1 MALLV
6 VAIDLF
12 DCNQRVDNI
21 PQELWM
27 SHFALI
33 QVLKSTGRPPFV
45 DIDDWMFL
53 LAGMS
58 NGIHTC

>member
-1 MALLV
+1 MSLYRTIIIALLV

-27 SHFALI
+27 LHFALI
-33 QVLKSTGRPPFV
+33 QVLKSTGRPTFV
-45 DIDDWMFL
+45 VAEMTPVCL
-53 LAGMS
+53 
-58 NGIHTC
+58 